1 MTRYLQGKHAVVT
14 GGGRGIGAAIAG
26 ELARLGASVTL
37 MGRDVASLEA
47 RADELRKN
55 NGASVAAVTCDVSN
69 PIEVNASF
77 ARARERFGDPRVLVN
92 NAGQAEAALFT
103 ETTLELW
110 ERILRVNLTGAF
122 LCTGQ
127 VLPAMIAA
135 RDGRVVNIAST
146 AGLRGYARMSA
157 YSASKHGL
165 LGLTKSLAQET
176 AKHGVTVNAVCPG
189 YTSDT
194 SMVRQAMDNVMA
206 ARNVSADEALK
217 MVTRLNPRGELI
229 RPEEV
234 ASAVGWL
241 CSPAAAAVNGV
252 AIPVA
257 GGEVA

>member
-55 NGASVAAVTCDVSN
+55 DGASVAAVTCDVSN

>member
-14 GGGRGIGAAIAG
+14 GGGRGIGAAIAA
-26 ELARLGASVTL
+26 ELVRLGANVTL
-37 MGRDVASLEA
+37 MGRDLAALEERAS
-47 RADELRKN
+47 ELQKHD
-55 NGASVAAVTCDVSN
+55 GASVAAITCDVAN
-69 PIEVNASF
+69 PIEVQASF
-77 ARARERFGDPRVLVN
+77 ARARERFGDAHVLVN

-110 ERILRVNLTGAF
+110 ERILGVNLTGAF
-122 LCTGQ
+122 LCTGA
-127 VLPAMIAA
+127 VLPAMLAA
-135 RDGRVVNIAST
+135 RDGRVINIAST

-176 AKHGVTVNAVCPG
+176 AKYGVTVNAVCPG

-194 SMVRQAMDNVMA
+194 SMVQQAVDNVMA
-206 ARNVSADEALK
+206 ARNVSADEAMK

-252 AIPVA
+252 AIPIA
-257 GGEVA
+257 GGELA